1 MTPTAG
7 DNYFLLSN
15 HDNGSDDQMTS
26 DLSDGDPTPVNSPCQ
41 DEGHSEGLY
50 HQVNEA
56 LSLWIFIHCLSM
68 CFDISSEGK
77 IYLYFFLTW
86 CVYGFGI
93 KIIEVKEEKKGEVRG
108 V

>member
-41 DEGHSEGLY
+41 DEGQSKGLY

-68 CFDISSEGK
+68 CFDLSSEGNE
-77 IYLYFFLTW
+77 
-86 CVYGFGI
+86 
-93 KIIEVKEEKKGEVRG
+93 IIEVKEEKKGEVRG
-108 V
+108 VSKFFND

>member
-41 DEGHSEGLY
+41 DEGQSKGLY

-56 LSLWIFIHCLSM
+56 LSLWIFIHHLSM
-68 CFDISSEGK
+68 CFDLSSEDK

-86 CVYGFGI
+86 SV
-93 KIIEVKEEKKGEVRG
+93 
-108 V
+108 

>member
-41 DEGHSEGLY
+41 DEGQSKGLY

-56 LSLWIFIHCLSM
+56 LSL
-68 CFDISSEGK
+68 
-77 IYLYFFLTW
+77 
-86 CVYGFGI
+86 
-93 KIIEVKEEKKGEVRG
+93 
-108 V
+108 